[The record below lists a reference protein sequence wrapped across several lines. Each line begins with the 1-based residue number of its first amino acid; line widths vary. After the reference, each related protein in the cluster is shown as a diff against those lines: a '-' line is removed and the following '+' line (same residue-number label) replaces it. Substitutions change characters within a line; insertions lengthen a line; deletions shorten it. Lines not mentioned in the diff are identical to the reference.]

1 MASML
6 RPPRGAATTH
16 LDLDE
21 SSAEFGRDLPGK
33 ASCWLSVACDRT
45 QEIVGLAFS
54 NKAP

>member
-6 RPPRGAATTH
+6 RPPRGAATAH

-33 ASCWLSVACDRT
+33 TSCWLSVACDRT